1 MQRLRLTAT
10 SMLLVIVLFT
20 TTSWT
25 AFAAT
30 NSSGPYHSSRIQAI
44 TNNCGGTC
52 DNQDPYQ
59 TGCSQGAY
67 IANSSAIIDKQGTK
81 LISVYNWYSPSCGT
95 NWNVTELA
103 GSIATKISIFRTNSL
118 PSYCYPVDCTSFY
131 KGKASPMWTNMAYA
145 PTIELMQTL
154 LLRVPMIMCTTALAL
169 GPDRYPFNAR

>member
-30 NSSGPYHSSRIQAI
+30 NSSGPYHSSRIQTI

-145 PTIELMQTL
+145 PTIEAYADA
-154 LLRVPMIMCTTALAL
+154 TAQSPNDHVYYSISL
-169 GPDRYPFNAR
+169 GA